1 MFSRHWVGNP
11 YDHNNIVSIHVATLE
26 NGEEIGFLKRPW
38 QPVIVLEKEQF
49 TVANKTL
56 KEFHKEIRYSKRS
69 RGDKYKI
76 TRTYNLFQKY
86 LLEDG

>member
-11 YDHNNIVSIHVATLE
+11 YDHNTIVSIHVATLE

-38 QPVIVLEKEQF
+38 QPVIVLESAQF
-49 TVANKTL
+49 IVANKTL

-69 RGDKYKI
+69 RGDKCKI
-76 TRTYNLFQKY
+76 TRTYNLFRKY